1 MYNGDCYPNGSYFAD
16 DAIKLNSLN
25 CSLPNSTL
33 NGGQWIGPNGTVPC
47 GSGKNSNVECTNTS
61 SGSDASLSVYIEN
74 HHKIHLQ
81 PAGDGWYKCCLPTSC
96 SDPNTN
102 MITANIFSK
111 NAINEIKI
119 FIVTIFVEFA
129 QIASFTKS
137 DLPTDMTVYPQEY
150 TLHCVK
156 TGYPRYNFKVNIGD
170 TALASYTGCDDT
182 GMNSLCTDSKLLH
195 SSNHTVE
202 HTITVSWDG
211 QTITSGSF
219 SQPFTGDQDYQCV
232 VEVTDQPIRRYNV
245 TIQGR

>member
-1 MYNGDCYPNGSYFAD
+1 MYDGDCYPNGSYFGD
-16 DAIKLNSLN
+16 STIKPNSLK

-47 GSGKNSNVECTNTS
+47 DSGKNSNVECTNTS

-74 HHKIHLQ
+74 DHMTHLQ

-102 MITANIFSK
+102 IITANIFSK

-119 FIVTIFVEFA
+119 YIITIFVEFA
-129 QIASFTKS
+129 QISSFYV

-156 TGYPRYNFKVNIGD
+156 TGYHRYNLKVNIGN

-195 SSNHTVE
+195 SSNHTIE

-211 QTITSGSF
+211 QTITSESF

-232 VEVTDQPIRRYNV
+232 VEVTNEPIRRLDV
-245 TIQGR
+245 TIQGK